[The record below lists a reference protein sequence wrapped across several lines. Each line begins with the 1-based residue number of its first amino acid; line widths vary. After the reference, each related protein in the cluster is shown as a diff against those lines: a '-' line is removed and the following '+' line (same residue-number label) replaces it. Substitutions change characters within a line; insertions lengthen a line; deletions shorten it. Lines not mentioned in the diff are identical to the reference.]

1 MINRIWMHHFGAGIV
16 RTSSNFGKLGE
27 PPTHPE
33 LLDYLASRFVKN
45 GWSVKKM
52 HREIMLSS
60 VYALSSEYDASNA
73 QVDPANKLLWR
84 ANVRRLD
91 VEALRDSILF
101 VSGKLDLKFGGPA
114 VPLHDETNFRRT
126 LYGSISRARPDVFL
140 RLFDY
145 PDPNETSEQRI
156 DTNVPIQ
163 ELFFLNSDFV
173 RKQAEF
179 LNQTLSGTGSE
190 KDKIK
195 EAYRILFARLPS
207 AEEISQGSGFLKGD
221 GNSWPQYVQ
230 VLLSSNEFNFVR

>member
-1 MINRIWMHHFGAGIV
+1 MLNKSKMTRFLSLSLAVAGFVLVGGHFAQ
-16 RTSSNFGKLGE
+16 T
-27 PPTHPE
+27 
-33 LLDYLASRFVKN
+33 
-45 GWSVKKM
+45 
-52 HREIMLSS
+52 
-60 VYALSSEYDASNA
+60 NA

-101 VSGKLDLKFGGPA
+101 ASGKLDLKFGGPA
-114 VPLHDETNFRRT
+114 VPLHDEKNFRRT

-173 RKQAEF
+173 RKQSEF
-179 LNQTLSGTGSE
+179 LIERLRGAGSE
-190 KDKIK
+190 QDKIK
-195 EAYRILFARLPS
+195 ETYQILFNRLPGRD
-207 AEEISQGSGFLKGD
+207 EISKGSGFLKGD